1 MMGQDNTDWQA
12 RADQVLADLL
22 ADLSPDEA
30 LYAAAVL
37 LNRSATEL
45 HKRARAGANERR
57 GGEAWG
63 RWAGLQNLA
72 RNLVLQSSTCRDNAA
87 AVTGRKR

>member
-1 MMGQDNTDWQA
+1 MMEQADTDWQA
-12 RADQVLADLL
+12 RSDQVLTDLL

-30 LYAAAVL
+30 LYAVAVL

-57 GGEAWG
+57 GSEDWG

-87 AVTGRKR
+87 ALRGRKR

>member
-1 MMGQDNTDWQA
+1 MEQSDTDWQA
-12 RADQVLADLL
+12 RADQVLVDLL
-22 ADLSPDEA
+22 ASLSPDEA

-45 HKRARAGANERR
+45 HKRARAGASERR
-57 GGEAWG
+57 GSEAWG
-63 RWAGLQNLA
+63 RWAGLLNLA

-87 AVTGRKR
+87 ALIGRKR